1 MYRKLDHGKLALREK
16 NWVFINNDVPSAI
29 WEQNSSFLIQIGF
42 VLYLYLRHFKKV
54 FIFKYR
60 RENNSKIL
68 DWGNNLKVDT
78 FKMTEF
84 DRYCEEIVILD
95 VLKLSPLLTHLKIFK
110 MKNVGLFKNK
120 RQGEEQFSI

>member
-1 MYRKLDHGKLALREK
+1 
-16 NWVFINNDVPSAI
+16 
-29 WEQNSSFLIQIGF
+29 
-42 VLYLYLRHFKKV
+42 
-54 FIFKYR
+54 
-60 RENNSKIL
+60 
-68 DWGNNLKVDT
+68 
-78 FKMTEF
+78 MTEF